1 MRPADKR
8 PPEIVAVELYLPIA
22 EISVNAIALVALGLT
37 AGFMSGLFG
46 IGGGFLMTPALIF
59 IGIPP
64 AVAVASQGP
73 QIIAAS
79 ISSLDVQW
87 RRGSVDVRIG
97 GVLLGGGLIG
107 SAGGVALFGFLKSI
121 GQIDI
126 VIALAFVI
134 LLTAMGWLMLAESSR
149 TIWRQRQKAPPK
161 RRKLHPHYWVARW
174 PLKMRFP
181 QSRLYVSIFL
191 PLSLGFG
198 AGLLSGIMGIG
209 GGFVLVPAM
218 IYLMGMPTLMV
229 IGTSAFQIVFVAANV
244 TLLQSWHN
252 HTVDLMLAMTMML
265 GGIIGG
271 PIGARV
277 AGKLPSEQLRALLAA
292 LLVGISIKLFVDL
305 VATPEQLYQLVN
317 TGGAG

>member
-1 MRPADKR
+1 
-8 PPEIVAVELYLPIA
+8 VELYLPIA

-37 AGFMSGLFG
+37 AGFLSGLFG
-46 IGGGFLMTPALIF
+46 VGGGFLMTPALIF
-59 IGIPP
+59 IGVPP

-87 RRGSVDVRIG
+87 RRGSVDVRVG
-97 GVLLGGGLIG
+97 LMLLLGGLIG
-107 SAGGVALFGFLKSI
+107 SGAGVVLFGFLKSI

-126 VIALAFVI
+126 VIALAFVAI
-134 LLTAMGWLMLAESSR
+134 LTSMGWLMLAESAR
-149 TIWRQRQKAPPK
+149 TIWRQRRHTQTK

-181 QSRLYVSIFL
+181 RSRLYVSAFL
-191 PLSLGFG
+191 PISLGFG
-198 AGLLSGIMGIG
+198 AGVLSGIMGIG

-252 HTVDLMLAMTMML
+252 HTVDLMLALTML
-265 GGIIGG
+265 AGGVIGG

-277 AGKLPSEQLRALLAA
+277 AGKLPSEQLRALLAL

-317 TGGAG
+317 TGSGG

>member
-1 MRPADKR
+1 M
-8 PPEIVAVELYLPIA
+8 ELYLPIA

-46 IGGGFLMTPALIF
+46 VGGGFLMTPALIF
-59 IGIPP
+59 IGVPP

-87 RRGSVDVRIG
+87 RRGSVDVRVG
-97 GVLLGGGLIG
+97 LLLLLGGLIG
-107 SAGGVALFGFLKSI
+107 SAAGVVLFGFLKSI
-121 GQIDI
+121 GQVDI
-126 VIALAFVI
+126 VIALAFVFI
-134 LLTAMGWLMLAESSR
+134 LTTMGWLMLTEATR
-149 TIWRQRQKAPPK
+149 TLWRQRSKTPPK

-181 QSRLYVSIFL
+181 RSRLYVSAFL

-198 AGLLSGIMGIG
+198 AGVLSGIMGIG

-252 HTVDLMLAMTMML
+252 HTVDLMLALTML
-265 GGIIGG
+265 VGGVIGG

-277 AGKLPSEQLRALLAA
+277 AGKLPSVHLRALLA
-292 LLVGISIKLFVDL
+292 LVLVGISIKLFVDL
-305 VATPEQLYQLVN
+305 VATPDDLYSLVN
-317 TGGAG
+317 TGGGR

>member
-1 MRPADKR
+1 
-8 PPEIVAVELYLPIA
+8 LYLPIA
-22 EISVNAIALVALGLT
+22 EISVNAIALIALGLT

-59 IGIPP
+59 IGVPP

-97 GVLLGGGLIG
+97 LMLLAGGLIG
-107 SAGGVALFGFLKSI
+107 SAAGVVLFGFLKSI

-126 VIALAFVI
+126 VIALAFVA

-149 TIWRQRQKAPPK
+149 TIWRQRSKGPTK

-198 AGLLSGIMGIG
+198 AGVLSGIMGIG

-252 HTVDLMLAMTMML
+252 HTVDLMLALTML
-265 GGIIGG
+265 AGGVIGG

-277 AGKLPSEQLRALLAA
+277 AGKLPSEQLRALLAL

>member
-1 MRPADKR
+1 M
-8 PPEIVAVELYLPIA
+8 ELYLPIA
-22 EISVNAIALVALGLT
+22 ELSVDAIVLVALGLT

-59 IGIPP
+59 IGVPP

-97 GVLLGGGLIG
+97 AFLLAGGLIG
-107 SAGGVALFGFLKSI
+107 SAAGVALFSFLKSI

-126 VIALAFVI
+126 VIAIAFVS
-134 LLTAMGWLMLAESSR
+134 LLSIMGGLMLVESSR
-149 TIWRQRQKAPPK
+149 TMLRQRSKNPPR

-181 QSRLYVSIFL
+181 KSRLYVSVFL

-198 AGLLSGIMGIG
+198 AGTLSGLMGIG

-244 TLLQSWHN
+244 TLLQAWHN
-252 HTVDLMLAMTMML
+252 HTVDLMLAMTMLL
-265 GGIIGG
+265 GGVIGG
-271 PIGARV
+271 PIGARL
-277 AGKLPSEQLRALLAA
+277 AGKLPAEQLRALLAL
-292 LLVGISIKLFVDL
+292 LLVVISVKLFVDL
-305 VATPEQLYQLVN
+305 VATPEQFYQLVN
-317 TGGAG
+317 TGTGS